1 LGFFIFVK
9 SFWFPLLPLRFLWPY
24 IFWVSIS
31 VVGVRGDSTRG
42 LEMAVAAGTRIGF
55 IGAGQMAEAI
65 AKGLNSAGVVRC
77 DQMIA
82 ADVNLGRCKVFQS
95 LGIAICG
102 SNTEVAE
109 ASDVLILAV
118 KPQIGIYP
126 LHYVLCG
133 IYPFHYV
140 LLFMFEF

>member
-1 LGFFIFVK
+1 MCALRVPCLRGSALSLLSGNWVPSFFVK
-9 SFWFPLLPLRFLWPY
+9 SFWSPLLPLRFLCSY
-24 IFWVSIS
+24 NFWVSIS

-42 LEMAVAAGTRIGF
+42 LEMALAPWTRIGF

-102 SNTEVAE
+102 SNTEVQ
-109 ASDVLILAV
+109 S
-118 KPQIGIYP
+118 
-126 LHYVLCG
+126 
-133 IYPFHYV
+133 
-140 LLFMFEF
+140 

>member
-1 LGFFIFVK
+1 
-9 SFWFPLLPLRFLWPY
+9 
-24 IFWVSIS
+24 
-31 VVGVRGDSTRG
+31 

-102 SNTEVAE
+102 SNSEVQ
-109 ASDVLILAV
+109 ILNP
-118 KPQIGIYP
+118 KPLSPSAPGDSP
-126 LHYVLCG
+126 L
-133 IYPFHYV
+133 
-140 LLFMFEF
+140 LLEISLRPISLTDICPKICVWGLWSRGGVC